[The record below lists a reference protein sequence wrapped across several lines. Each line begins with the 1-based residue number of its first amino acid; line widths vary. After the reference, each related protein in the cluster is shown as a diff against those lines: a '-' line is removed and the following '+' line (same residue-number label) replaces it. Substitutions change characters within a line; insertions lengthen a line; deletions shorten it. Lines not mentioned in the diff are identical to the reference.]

1 MSEETDAIVII
12 VSEETGGVS
21 FASRGQL
28 EKVDAERLR
37 ELLLRHF
44 VELEE
49 PDELSDVETVQ
60 DGTGS
65 GVR

>member
-1 MSEETDAIVII
+1 
-12 VSEETGGVS
+12 
-21 FASRGQL
+21 
-28 EKVDAERLR
+28 
-37 ELLLRHF
+37 LRHF

-65 GVR
+65 RVR